1 MKISDLGTDTR
12 NIELIATVISKGD
25 IHEVDTRYGSAN
37 ICDAVLDDGTGRIKW
52 RLWRGQI
59 NMVNVGDIVKVE
71 NGFIRTFYG
80 EKVLNLGSDG
90 RITVLHRHTDI
101 NGK

>member
-1 MKISDLGTDTR
+1 M
-12 NIELIATVISKGD
+12 ELVATVTSKGEMR
-25 IHEVDTRYGSAN
+25 EVDTRYGSAS
-37 ICDAVLDDGTGRIKW
+37 ICDAVLDDGTGQVKW

-59 NMVNVGDIVKVE
+59 NIVKVGDKVRIE

-90 RITVLHRHTDI
+90 RITVLQS
-101 NGK
+101 